1 MNIRL
6 ILVILSITLSII
18 LFTYHMVLFYKYMK
32 KGKYHYESVDDQTYM
47 VVKEGFYKIDCPIN
61 GTRYSYGEI
70 DWLIKRSIGHF
81 LFLFCFWGSLL
92 LAFVSSIFGSILEY
106 MFKSDIN
113 CINKL
118 FRIFRSILYKS
129 SISIPVTVLFAFN
142 YTKACLELKETTF
155 MLFSNTFTYLT
166 VAIQFPILIIIFL
179 DVLYEFYIW
188 KPNATY
194 ILVKTSIKDQPIWK
208 KIFRVVLYSLLFV
221 LMITG
226 ILLLFLIYLELM
238 FIINIT
244 HLVLVTSNILLSI
257 FTICIT

>member
-1 MNIRL
+1 
-6 ILVILSITLSII
+6 
-18 LFTYHMVLFYKYMK
+18 MK
-32 KGKYHYESVDDQTYM
+32 KGKYHYESIDDQTYM
-47 VVKEGFYKIDCPIN
+47 VVKEGFSKSDCPLN

-81 LFLFCFWGSLL
+81 LFLFCFWGALL
-92 LAFVSSIFGSILEY
+92 LAFLSSIFGSILEY
-106 MFKSDIN
+106 MFKSDLN
-113 CINKL
+113 CCNKL
-118 FRIFRSILYKS
+118 FRILRSTLYKS

-142 YTKACLELKETTF
+142 YTKSCLELKETTF